1 MENQNKHIVTAI
13 KTLAVA
19 VFRYGAGILQWKE
32 SEMKDGN
39 RKSRKTMT
47 MDGALNPKS
56 DVDRLYIKRREGV
69 RGLLSM
75 EHCVRK
81 KENILSFYV
90 SISEENLIKGVAAA
104 ETINT
109 EDPVTCGESTRF

>member
-32 SEMKDGN
+32 SEIKYMD
-39 RKSRKTMT
+39 RKSRKKMT

-75 EHCVRK
+75 ENCVRK

-90 SISEENLIKGVAAA
+90 SISEENLI
-104 ETINT
+104 
-109 EDPVTCGESTRF
+109 

>member
-1 MENQNKHIVTAI
+1 M
-13 KTLAVA
+13 A

-32 SEMKDGN
+32 SEMKDVD

-75 EHCVRK
+75 ENCVRK

-90 SISEENLIKGVAAA
+90 SISEENLI
-104 ETINT
+104 
-109 EDPVTCGESTRF
+109 

>member
-32 SEMKDGN
+32 SEMKDVD

-75 EHCVRK
+75 ENCVRK

-90 SISEENLIKGVAAA
+90 SISEENLI
-104 ETINT
+104 
-109 EDPVTCGESTRF
+109 

>member
-1 MENQNKHIVTAI
+1 
-13 KTLAVA
+13 
-19 VFRYGAGILQWKE
+19 
-32 SEMKDGN
+32 MKDMD
-39 RKSRKTMT
+39 RKSRKKMT

-75 EHCVRK
+75 ENCVRK

-90 SISEENLIKGVAAA
+90 SISEENLIQGVAAA

-109 EDPVTCGESTRF
+109 EDPVTCGEF